1 MKILFVPV
9 GGKSHVI
16 PLYILYKRYFSN
28 RKDITSTFML
38 PSQDHKIFKDQNIN
52 VLDFDYTIPSVFDKS
67 FKLKT
72 LTALFK
78 REEEIIT
85 SYCPDIII
93 ESLGVQTAVI
103 CEKYEIPRISI
114 QRTGLFR
121 SSNPLTRDSNHI
133 HSFEKHPVTGQ
144 KKKAMVFKEPDS
156 QNIDLMDFTNEAYFL
171 GQLIGNNNFVKAKT
185 KLIPAISKI
194 EKLPHIQ
201 NAESYFYCGPLIAKD
216 NPTKILKERLIE
228 FFELNTNKEKV
239 FVTTGLVE
247 KQDISE
253 IISFLLKKGYAV
265 VSTVPYQN
273 TTIKNSRL
281 FFNSTLPLNLVC
293 SSVDLV
299 VHHCGSGMYH
309 YPLLNMKPTI
319 TLGTQCYDR
328 EEVALQLEALGISAH
343 TPAPQDDP
351 HYLEVFKTH
360 LERFEK
366 GSLCDF
372 DKLEK
377 IRKEIIDTM
386 LSFDVEKVIDYTLD
400 L

>member
-9 GGKSHVI
+9 GGKSHQI
-16 PLYILYKRYFSN
+16 PLYVLYKRYFSK
-28 RKDITSTFML
+28 RKDIISTFIL
-38 PSQDHKIFKDQNIN
+38 PGSDHKIFKDQNIN

-67 FKLKT
+67 FILKT
-72 LTALFK
+72 LTILFK
-78 REEEIIT
+78 REEEIIKT
-85 SYCPDIII
+85 YCPDIII
-93 ESLGVQTAVI
+93 ESLAVQTAVI
-103 CEKYEIPRISI
+103 CARYEIPRISI

-121 SSNPLTRDSNHI
+121 SSDPLTRNSNHS
-133 HSFEKHPVTGQ
+133 HSFEKHQVTGQ
-144 KKKAMVFKEPDS
+144 KKKAMLFKEPDS
-156 QNIDLMDFTNEAYFL
+156 QNTDYIDFTNEAYFL
-171 GQLIGNNNFVKAKT
+171 GQLIGNNSFVKAKT
-185 KLIPAISKI
+185 KLIPAISRI
-194 EKLPHIQ
+194 EKLPPIK
-201 NAESYFYCGPLIAKD
+201 NVESYFYCGPLNAKD
-216 NPTKILKERLIE
+216 NPTKLLKERLIE
-228 FFELNTNKEKV
+228 FFELNTKREKV

-253 IISFLLKKGYAV
+253 IISFLLQKGYAV

-273 TTIKNSRL
+273 PNVKHSRL

-293 SSVDLV
+293 SAVDLV

-319 TLGTQCYDR
+319 TIGTQCYDR

-343 TPAPQDDP
+343 TPSPQDDP
-351 HYLEVFKTH
+351 QYLEVFKAH
-360 LERFEK
+360 VERFEK

-377 IRKEIIDTM
+377 IREEIIDTM
-386 LSFDVEKVIDYTLD
+386 LSFDVEKVINYTLD